1 MIELVE
7 QYSQIIFPPDS
18 QNNTVQACHAASLVE
33 TGRGL
38 FAAWFAGKKEGKDDV
53 CIWGASYDKKKWQ
66 KPFLIVKGLNS
77 KGEPTPCWNPVLTKQ
92 PDGKL
97 ILYYKVGSSPRTW
110 WGMRCTS
117 SDNGKKK
124 WQKPFLIVKGLNS
137 KGEPTPCW
145 NPVLTKQPDGKLILY
160 YKVGSSPR
168 TWWGMR
174 CTSSDNGQTW
184 SIGEK
189 LPDGFLG
196 PIKNKPIWLN
206 DVLVCPS
213 STEHNGWQV
222 HFELYKNSAYSKT
235 HVEDPRNL
243 QAIQP
248 TLLKHNNGKLQ
259 ALCRTRRRKVI
270 ATSFSLDNGHCWS
283 PLQET
288 KLPNPNS
295 GIDAISLKKHGHL
308 IVYNH
313 TTKGRT
319 PLNISLSDDG
329 INWSKPITLE
339 STHGEYS
346 YPAVI
351 QGADEQ
357 VHILYTWRRQ
367 SIRHRTFIIKPGISK
382 N

>member
-1 MIELVE
+1 
-7 QYSQIIFPPDS
+7 
-18 QNNTVQACHAASLVE
+18 
-33 TGRGL
+33 
-38 FAAWFAGKKEGKDDV
+38 
-53 CIWGASYDKKKWQ
+53 
-66 KPFLIVKGLNS
+66 
-77 KGEPTPCWNPVLTKQ
+77 
-92 PDGKL
+92 
-97 ILYYKVGSSPRTW
+97 
-110 WGMRCTS
+110 
-117 SDNGKKK
+117 
-124 WQKPFLIVKGLNS
+124 
-137 KGEPTPCW
+137 
-145 NPVLTKQPDGKLILY
+145 
-160 YKVGSSPR
+160 
-168 TWWGMR
+168 MR